1 MPDGSD
7 EGYYA
12 SLEQG
17 AEFLANEATDPGQR
31 AVHLKMANIYRNR
44 ALDAARRKIS
54 RTAH

>member
-1 MPDGSD
+1 MPDRSD

-17 AEFLANEATDPGQR
+17 AEFLANEATDPAER
-31 AVHLKMANIYRNR
+31 AVHLKMAGIYRSR

-54 RTAH
+54 RTVH